1 MFGDTLA
8 GKHHIPATTELDVIG
23 RTGTND
29 ESNRTPK
36 TICLKQR
43 RVCIF
48 VIVYQYWHGGV
59 L

>member
-1 MFGDTLA
+1 MVGDTLA
-8 GKHHIPATTELDVIG
+8 GKHHIPGNTELDVIG

-36 TICLKQR
+36 TICLKPR

-48 VIVYQYWHGGV
+48 VIKRKTN
-59 L
+59 